1 MTNGVTMVRRALLP
15 LLLFCL
21 AAPVWA
27 QQIDGQLGGASLTV
41 KENDNLPT
49 VSNVTSISVNNGTLT
64 DNGGGSIGNLG
75 RSSKGLGLF

>member
-1 MTNGVTMVRRALLP
+1 MTQRLSLIAW
-15 LLLFCL
+15 LLLISVTPAF
-21 AAPVWA
+21 A
-27 QQIDGQLGGASLTV
+27 QQIEGQGGGAALTV

-64 DNGGGSIGNLG
+64 DNGGGSTGNLG